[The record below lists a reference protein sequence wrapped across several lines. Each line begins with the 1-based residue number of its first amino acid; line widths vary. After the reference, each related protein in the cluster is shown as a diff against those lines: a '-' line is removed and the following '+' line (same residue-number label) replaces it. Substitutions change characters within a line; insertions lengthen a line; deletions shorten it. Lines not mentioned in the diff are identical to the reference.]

1 MLSTESK
8 NGQVEEDQE
17 VDGEATSYPEEMN
30 EAAAGCSQNFRADFH
45 ADSKGK

>member
-1 MLSTESK
+1 MVLKWKSRKRPRGGWRSH
-8 NGQVEEDQE
+8 QLP
-17 VDGEATSYPEEMN
+17 Y